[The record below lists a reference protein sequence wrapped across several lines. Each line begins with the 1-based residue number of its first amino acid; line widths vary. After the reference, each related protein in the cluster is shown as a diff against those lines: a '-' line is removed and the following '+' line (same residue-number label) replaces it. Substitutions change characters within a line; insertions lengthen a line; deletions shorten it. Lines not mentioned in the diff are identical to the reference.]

1 MLCSARSVPLRLLCQ
16 VIVKQNLLVTI
27 TVAPV
32 SSFGSSTGTANEYEK
47 FTVTNLKEKAEK
59 YLKQTVPDTA
69 QSSEKTSMAAKRALK
84 DYVEKLQAIHQVEI
98 VPSNIESPWTSGTL
112 ERLVRLIKKKMVD
125 KKKLEF
131 TAGWSSAFE

>member
-1 MLCSARSVPLRLLCQ
+1 MLCSARSVPLRLLYQ

-27 TVAPV
+27 TVTPV
-32 SSFGSSTGTANEYEK
+32 SSFGSSTGTANEYE